1 MIFTDERLALLKDW
15 LNALPAQL
23 ALNVSQL
30 KVASS
35 DASFRRYLR
44 LPTQNPSGAPSVP
57 QSYIVM
63 DAPPSHEDCRPF
75 ARIAKAMEQAGVPT
89 PTIVAQDL
97 EQGFLLLTDF
107 GDVTFLSKVVNQSQ
121 ADATPLY
128 SAAIDHLIHL
138 QTDYVDSTLLPYDKT
153 VLLRELM
160 LYPDWYITQYKGV
173 TLSDK
178 ERATLMAAFELIIEN
193 NLAQPVVAVH
203 RDYHSRNLMVLE
215 ADGAEGVK
223 IAKSAKGMVRLGIID
238 FQDALNG
245 PITYD
250 LISLLR
256 DAYIEWREP
265 EMMDWAISYW
275 ERARKRG
282 LPVSDQFGEF
292 YRDLEWM
299 GIQRHIK
306 VLGIFAR
313 LAIRDGKHQYLADM
327 PLVMRYCMAAVKRY
341 AALGPL
347 SRLMAQVEGEQAKV
361 GYTF

>member
-1 MIFTDERLALLKDW
+1 MIFTDERLALLKAW
-15 LNALPAQL
+15 LNSLPTDL
-23 ALNVSQL
+23 RLNVAGL

-44 LPTQNPSGAPSVP
+44 LPTHNSPELLPIAK
-57 QSYIVM
+57 SYIVM

-75 ARIAKAMEQAGVPT
+75 ARIATQMKNVGIPT

-97 EQGFLLLTDF
+97 EQGFLVLTDF
-107 GDVTFLSKVVNQSQ
+107 GDVTFLSKVANQSQ
-121 ADATPLY
+121 ADATPYY

-138 QTDYVDSTLLPYDKT
+138 QTEYVDSTLPPYDKT

-160 LYPDWYITQYKGV
+160 LYPDWYISQYKGI
-173 TLSDK
+173 TLSAKD
-178 ERATLMAAFELIIEN
+178 RATLMAAFELIISN
-193 NLAQPVVAVH
+193 NLAQPVGAGH

-215 ADGAEGVK
+215 NDSTQ
-223 IAKSAKGMVRLGIID
+223 SAQNIQNQLCLGIID

-282 LPVSDQFGEF
+282 LPISDQFGEF

-347 SRLMAQVEGEQAKV
+347 SRLMAQVEGEQTKV

>member
-15 LNALPAQL
+15 LSSLPAQL
-23 ALNVSQL
+23 ELNVAEL
-30 KVASS
+30 RIASS

-44 LPTQNPSGAPSVP
+44 LPTHNPDVKTSTPK
-57 QSYIVM
+57 SYVVM

-75 ARIAKAMEQAGVPT
+75 ARIAMAMKQAGVPT
-89 PTIVAQDL
+89 PAIVAQDL

-107 GDVTFLSKVVNQSQ
+107 GDVTFLSKVANQSQ
-121 ADATPLY
+121 ADATPFY
-128 SAAIDHLIHL
+128 SSAINHLIHL
-138 QTDYVDSTLLPYDKT
+138 QTAYVDSTLPPYDKA

-160 LYPDWYITQYKGV
+160 LYPDWYISQYKGV

-178 ERATLMAAFELIIEN
+178 ERATLMSAFELIIDN

-215 ADGAEGVK
+215 ANNSQGAQTG
-223 IAKSAKGMVRLGIID
+223 IQLGIID

-265 EMMDWAISYW
+265 EMMDWAITYW
-275 ERARKRG
+275 ERARKHG
-282 LPVSDQFGEF
+282 LPISDQFGEF

-313 LAIRDGKHQYLADM
+313 LAIRDGKHQYLADI